1 MMKRSVRVLRRAQ
14 NDLIE
19 IHNYVRRDRPN
30 AADRLIEKLLDTIES
45 LEQLADRGVVPRDE
59 RLSNLGYRVLIEGD
73 YLVFYKNLPTQV
85 RVYRVVPGRR
95 RYRHLL

>member
-1 MMKRSVRVLRRAQ
+1 MKRSVRVLRRAQ

-19 IHNYVRRDRPN
+19 IHDYVRRDRPS

-59 RLSNLGYRVLIEGD
+59 RLRSLGYRVLIEGD
-73 YLVFYKNLPTQV
+73 YLVFYKTLPTQV
-85 RVYRVVPGRR
+85 RIYRVVHGRR
-95 RYRHLL
+95 RYSHLL